1 MSYEVIKFIHVL
13 LLVFW
18 LGTDVGV
25 LLLARRFRDASLS
38 VETRL
43 TLLHMA
49 MVIDT
54 LPRICFI
61 VMLPVGVH
69 LANAAGLLNV
79 EMPGLV
85 GLWLLAAV
93 LLTVNMSAAKHIGT
107 PLGARLQRLNWT
119 GLGIAGL
126 LLIATGL
133 ASLVNG
139 TPYMVSW
146 LAAKIVIYGLVYWF
160 AIGIDWMFLPVGRLT
175 ANWRK
180 RDLRRKSKQAL
191 PGRWTKPCGLYWRCM
206 HRPSPQPGSVSRRSI
221 SSAGD
226 PGSKYRILGVR
237 VRISPEILL

>member
-61 VMLPVGVH
+61 VMLPAGVH
-69 LANAAGLLNV
+69 LANAAGLLSV
-79 EMPGLV
+79 EVPGLV

-107 PLGARLQRLNWT
+107 PLGARLQRLNWI

-160 AIGIDWMFLPVGRLT
+160 AIGIDWMFQPVGRLT
-175 ANWRK
+175 GELVEKGSSEEIEAGITRTVDQTMWAV
-180 RDLRRKSKQAL
+180 LAVYASTLAAA
-191 PGRWTKPCGLYWRCM
+191 WICVTK
-206 HRPSPQPGSVSRRSI
+206 I
-221 SSAGD
+221 D
-226 PGSKYRILGVR
+226 F
-237 VRISPEILL
+237 

>member
-1 MSYEVIKFIHVL
+1 MSYEAIKFIHVL
-13 LLVFW
+13 VLVFW

-69 LANAAGLLNV
+69 LANAAGLLDV
-79 EMPGLV
+79 GIPGLL

-107 PLGARLQRLNWT
+107 ELGARLQRLNWA

-126 LLIATGL
+126 LLIGTGL

-139 TPYMVSW
+139 EPAMVSW

-175 ANWRK
+175 GELAGK
-180 RDLRRKSKQAL
+180 
-191 PGRWTKPCGLYWRCM
+191 
-206 HRPSPQPGSVSRRSI
+206 GS
-221 SSAGD
+221 
-226 PGSKYRILGVR
+226 
-237 VRISPEILL
+237 SPEVEAGITRTVDQTMWAVLAVYAATLAAAYICITKFSF

>member
-1 MSYEVIKFIHVL
+1 MSYEAIKFIHVL

-43 TLLHMA
+43 ALLHMA

-69 LANAAGLLNV
+69 LANAAGLLDV
-79 EMPGLV
+79 GIPGLL

-107 PLGARLQRLNWT
+107 ALGARLQRFNWA

-126 LLIATGL
+126 LLIGTGL
-133 ASLVNG
+133 AALVNG
-139 TPYMVSW
+139 EPAMVPW

-175 ANWRK
+175 GELAGK
-180 RDLRRKSKQAL
+180 
-191 PGRWTKPCGLYWRCM
+191 
-206 HRPSPQPGSVSRRSI
+206 GS
-221 SSAGD
+221 
-226 PGSKYRILGVR
+226 
-237 VRISPEILL
+237 SPEVEAGITRTVDQTMWAVLAVYAATLAAAYICITKFSF

>member
-1 MSYEVIKFIHVL
+1 MSYEVIKFVHVL

-61 VMLPVGVH
+61 VMLPAGVH
-69 LANAAGLLNV
+69 LANAAGLLSV
-79 EMPGLV
+79 DIPGLV

-107 PLGARLQRLNWT
+107 PLGARLQRLNWV

-126 LLIATGL
+126 LLIATGS
-133 ASLVNG
+133 ASMING
-139 TPYMVSW
+139 TPDMVSW

-175 ANWRK
+175 AELAEK
-180 RDLRRKSKQAL
+180 
-191 PGRWTKPCGLYWRCM
+191 
-206 HRPSPQPGSVSRRSI
+206 GSSEEI
-221 SSAGD
+221 EAGITRTVD
-226 PGSKYRILGVR
+226 QTMWAVLAVYASTLAAAWICIAKIDFYT
-237 VRISPEILL
+237 

>member
-1 MSYEVIKFIHVL
+1 MSYEAIKFIHVL

-43 TLLHMA
+43 TLLQMA

-61 VMLPVGVH
+61 VMLPAGVH
-69 LANAAGLLNV
+69 LADAAGLLDV
-79 EMPGLV
+79 GAPGMA

-107 PLGARLQRLNWT
+107 PLGARLQRLNWL
-119 GLGIAGL
+119 GLGLAGL
-126 LLIATGL
+126 ALVGVGL
-133 ASLVNG
+133 SSLVNG
-139 TPYMVSW
+139 TPDIVSW
-146 LAAKIVIYGLVYWF
+146 LAAKIVIYGLVYLF

-175 ANWRK
+175 AELAEKGSSEEIEAGITRTVDQTTWAV
-180 RDLRRKSKQAL
+180 LAVYASTLAAA
-191 PGRWTKPCGLYWRCM
+191 WICVTK
-206 HRPSPQPGSVSRRSI
+206 I
-221 SSAGD
+221 NF
-226 PGSKYRILGVR
+226 
-237 VRISPEILL
+237 